1 MRALLLGLVLTAC
14 SHSPPAAPPAPARA
28 PVPVPTEIP
37 EPAAVATPAPPA
49 SPSWI
54 GVRFDQGTTRV
65 IRVVPG
71 GPAARA
77 GVKIGDQIAI
87 IDGHS
92 VFIDVEA
99 VETIRSHPP
108 GRTPFVVKR
117 DGKEVALSI
126 AIAEM
131 PSFDQIAELSLLGQP
146 APPFAAERITGA
158 YAPTLADLSGNVV
171 VVDFWATWCRPCAMT
186 LPFLDRWQTTY
197 GARGL
202 RIVGLTAE
210 DADVVK
216 DFLVAHPL
224 SYAIARDA
232 EDEIG
237 QRYLRFAVPMLV
249 VIDKTGIVRHV
260 QVGAENFEAVEAAIT
275 KLL

>member
-1 MRALLLGLVLTAC
+1 MRALVMCLAVAAC
-14 SHSPPAAPPAPARA
+14 SHPTPAPAAKPA
-28 PVPVPTEIP
+28 PVPTTIP
-37 EPAAVATPAPPA
+37 ELRVERPPA

-71 GPAARA
+71 GPAEHA
-77 GVKIGDQIAI
+77 GVRIGDQVTVV
-87 IDGHS
+87 DGHA
-92 VFIDVEA
+92 VFLDVEA
-99 VETIRSHPP
+99 VETIRGHAP
-108 GRTPFVVKR
+108 GKTPFVVKR
-117 DGKEVALSI
+117 GGKDVALTI

-131 PSFDQIAELSLLGQP
+131 PSFDQIAELSLLGKP
-146 APPFAAERITGA
+146 APPFAAERIAGA
-158 YAPTLADLSGNVV
+158 YSPVLKDLAGTVV

-186 LPFLDRWQTTY
+186 LPVLDQWQTMY
-197 GARGL
+197 GPRGL

-210 DADVVK
+210 DADVVTE
-216 DFLVAHPL
+216 FLTAHPL

-249 VIDKTGIVRHV
+249 VIDKAGVVRHV
-260 QVGAENFEAVEAAIT
+260 QVGIENFGAVEAAIT